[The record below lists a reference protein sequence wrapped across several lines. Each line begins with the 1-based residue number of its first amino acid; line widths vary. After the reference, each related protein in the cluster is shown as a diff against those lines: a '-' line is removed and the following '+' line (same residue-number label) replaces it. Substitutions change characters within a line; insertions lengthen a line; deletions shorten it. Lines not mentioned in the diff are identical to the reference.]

1 MSKRKERDDDKEDK
15 QDAKRTKKKDNKKV
29 EKEEEASDTDS
40 ADIKAGED
48 PLDDLFCLPAD
59 LPTID
64 WLEYITLDSTITL
77 FGKRNTGKSFYARYL
92 LSILQ
97 PYFPW
102 GYCLTN
108 TPHNGWWQNMIP
120 EKRIYTGWRP
130 DLIIKIM
137 EMQLKRVRDKEIN
150 PFIFIILDDIVSDN
164 ALRYDPTLRKLYYEG
179 RHYKIFI
186 LICSQYVY
194 GLPPGNRANTDFM
207 ITFTQH
213 QRKQIQQLQ
222 EDYCSE
228 YKNWQYL
235 KADMDKILGDFE
247 CLIVDQR
254 DPNLRGVERYFKDVA
269 TEVPDFSMG
278 THNYWEGSDWEQQLK
293 DWAPMPE
300 RTMEEWAQLKTKM
313 EYEHSIDDSGF
324 EESNRENES
333 SLLTRIMDYG
343 GKIPNYF

>member
-1 MSKRKERDDDKEDK
+1 MPKRKDKK
-15 QDAKRTKKKDNKKV
+15 
-29 EKEEEASDTDS
+29 EKEEGSVELA
-40 ADIKAGED
+40 AGED

-59 LPTID
+59 LPKID
-64 WLEYITLDSTITL
+64 WLDLITLDSTITL

-102 GYCLTN
+102 GWCLTN

-120 EKRIYTGWRP
+120 EKRIYEGWRP
-130 DLIIKIM
+130 DLIEKIVDI
-137 EMQLKRVRDKEIN
+137 QRKRCRRTDIN
-150 PFIFIILDDIVSDN
+150 PYVFIILDDIVSDN
-164 ALRYDPTLRKLYYEG
+164 RLRYDPVLRKLYYEG

-269 TEVPDFSMG
+269 VEVPDFKMG
-278 THNYWEGSDWEQQLK
+278 TVNYWEGSDWEQQLK
-293 DWAPMPE
+293 DWEPLPD
-300 RTMEEWAQLKTKM
+300 RTMDDWKRLKAEM
-313 EYEHSIDDSGF
+313 EYEHSIDDSSF
-324 EESNRENES
+324 DVSPADRESGLMNR
-333 SLLTRIMDYG
+333 LMDYG
-343 GKIPNYF
+343 GVIPRYI